1 LVVRCSLKTKQC
13 RSCDTITNVLE
24 FHLLS
29 QFRKKQDL
37 SHWFFFY
44 IISNI
49 FCEHHLSYII
59 PLILNGKKRQSD
71 QNWQNFGNCLELSWF
86 PTTKFSIKR
95 TKRCWKNKF
104 TFGTWHQDHGFCWP
118 NLLPFFNICLY
129 ILFLSSVRTKE
140 FIWFWSI
147 GFPKICSCLLNYWK
161 TSRCTSKS
169 QRYCSTITMLSRPI
183 LPSKVLLLRV
193 DIISFYS
200 IQVDFRVSS
209 KLFLRILQFRVFLV
223 ANVAQFLS

>member
-1 LVVRCSLKTKQC
+1 MWLYNFKYFGK
-13 RSCDTITNVLE
+13 
-24 FHLLS
+24 
-29 QFRKKQDL
+29 
-37 SHWFFFY
+37 Y
-44 IISNI
+44 
-49 FCEHHLSYII
+49 HLSYII
-59 PLILNGKKRQSD
+59 PLILNGKKRQND

-86 PTTKFSIKR
+86 
-95 TKRCWKNKF
+95 
-104 TFGTWHQDHGFCWP
+104 GFCWP

>member
-1 LVVRCSLKTKQC
+1 MV
-13 RSCDTITNVLE
+13 
-24 FHLLS
+24 FLLYN
-29 QFRKKQDL
+29 FKYFGK
-37 SHWFFFY
+37 Y
-44 IISNI
+44 
-49 FCEHHLSYII
+49 HLSYII
-59 PLILNGKKRQSD
+59 PLILNGKKRQKRPKLTKL
-71 QNWQNFGNCLELSWF
+71 WKLSRTILI
-86 PTTKFSIKR
+86 PHDTKFSIKR